1 MRVFDVGPC
10 QRSLFRVCVG
20 FVWVCVGVLGVG
32 LCQRSLHKVSCMGL
46 SISCLHVPSGRML
59 LPFWLFHQPPVHG
72 TSTNRSVGCTSDSS
86 TPKTHLLM
94 PLGGPS
100 SSQVQ
105 DSALGHPLLSF
116 QRPWVL
122 SVLVPPPL
130 GPGYTV
136 TAGPLWGPRGRTW
149 LQGEAAA
156 EQDCTHFAPHRG
168 CIPTW
173 GILTA

>member
-1 MRVFDVGPC
+1 MLAPVRGRCLGSVWALCGSVCEFLVWVSVRGLYT
-10 QRSLFRVCVG
+10 RSLG
-20 FVWVCVGVLGVG
+20 
-32 LCQRSLHKVSCMGL
+32 MGL